1 LIPFILLY
9 HLYYDGEG
17 ELVGLGLI
25 VVVEVIG
32 TADVVGT
39 ADVIGLGDVVGVGE
53 VVGEVAEGGFIVVTV
68 PRLFNGHEGVIPAHD
83 GGETPIGD
91 EELYAIGSISNP
103 SVNHLSLIINARKN
117 KIKSTKTPTFSVI
130 FIKEYILLLYKNGFN
145 ISYGISSKRIWM
157 ERKTVFS
164 SDSNYSV

>member
-9 HLYYDGEG
+9 HFYYDGEG

-25 VVVEVIG
+25 VVL
-32 TADVVGT
+32 AVVGA
-39 ADVIGLGDVVGVGE
+39 ADFVGVGE
-53 VVGEVAEGGFIVVTV
+53 LVGEVAEGGFIVVTV

-91 EELYAIGSISNP
+91 EELYDIGSISNP
-103 SVNHLSLIINARKN
+103 SVNPLIIKARKN
-117 KIKSTKTPTFSVI
+117 KIKTAKTPTFSVI

-157 ERKTVFS
+157 ERKLIFS

>member
-9 HLYYDGEG
+9 HFYYDGEG

-25 VVVEVIG
+25 VVL
-32 TADVVGT
+32 AVVGA
-39 ADVIGLGDVVGVGE
+39 ADFVGVGELVGVGE

-68 PRLFNGHEGVIPAHD
+68 PRLFNGQEGVIPAHD

-91 EELYAIGSISNP
+91 EELYDIGSISNP
-103 SVNHLSLIINARKN
+103 SVPHLSLIIKARKN
-117 KIKSTKTPTFSVI
+117 KIKTAKTPTFSVI

-157 ERKTVFS
+157 ERKLIFS